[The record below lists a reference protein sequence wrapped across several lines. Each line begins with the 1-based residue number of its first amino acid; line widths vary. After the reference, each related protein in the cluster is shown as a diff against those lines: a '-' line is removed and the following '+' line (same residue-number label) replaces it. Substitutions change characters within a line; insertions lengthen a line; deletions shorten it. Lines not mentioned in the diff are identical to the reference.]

1 MSNLDRQALKKF
13 VFKMMDDERAELGSS
28 GIDRILEAGR
38 RWKLGQTLK
47 DGGSIVIPHA
57 GLKVCGHQIAAAAQ
71 ACLDSG
77 ADRVLAVGVL
87 HALSDELQAARV
99 RVANGADV
107 TKEKYWGMQGPK
119 VSTASAAREANLPAA
134 SARQASSLPQRS
146 ADDGGSSA
154 SAGLGGFDDWE
165 SEYSMLDFVFLIA
178 EEAKRRGVKAP
189 ELIVRYPYLA
199 GGRPM
204 ILPGIT
210 ELQDIVKSGAVVVS
224 TADPFHHGIGYDD
237 PPERALHPDKGG
249 LDLARTRIDEG
260 MRILQMGDYWGYNQH
275 CVSAK
280 SDARDAGQVVRY
292 LLGPL
297 ESRILDITH
306 SDTTVMYKAPA
317 PTWVAAALIE
327 QRKVTN
333 AKG

>member
-13 VFKMMDDERAELGSS
+13 VFKMMEDERAELGEK
-28 GIDRILEAGR
+28 GLDRVLEAGR

-47 DGGSIVIPHA
+47 EGGSIVIPHA

-77 ADRVLAVGVL
+77 AERVLAVGVL

-99 RVANGADV
+99 RVAKGADV
-107 TKEKYWGMQGPK
+107 RSEKYWGMQGP
-119 VSTASAAREANLPAA
+119 
-134 SARQASSLPQRS
+134 
-146 ADDGGSSA
+146 
-154 SAGLGGFDDWE
+154 GLGGHSDWE
-165 SEYSMLDFVFLIA
+165 SEYSMLDFLFLIA
-178 EEAKRRGVKAP
+178 AEAKRRGVKPP
-189 ELIVRYPYLA
+189 EVIVRYPYLA

-204 ILPGIT
+204 ILPGMR

-237 PPERALHPDKGG
+237 PPERALYPDKGG
-249 LDLARTRIDEG
+249 LDLARKRIGEG
-260 MRILQMGDYWGYNQH
+260 MQILQMGDYWGYNQH

-280 SDARDAGQVVRY
+280 SDARDAGQVMRY

-297 ESRILDITH
+297 ESRILDITY
-306 SDTTVMYKAPA
+306 SDTTAMYKTPP
-317 PTWVAAALIE
+317 PTWVAAALLE
-327 QRKVTN
+327 QKKMSDV
-333 AKG
+333 KG